1 MSQVYC
7 RHCGSPLEHTV
18 IDLGHQPP
26 SNSYLTPEQ
35 LAEPEITYP
44 LKVFV
49 CGHCWLVQLPAHASA
64 EQLFTADYAYFSSTS
79 SSWCAHAERFV
90 AAAVERLELGT
101 ASQVVELASNDGYL
115 LRYVQQRGIP
125 CLGIEPTHATAEAAR
140 ALGIPTIERFFGVAL
155 AEELVAEGKAAD
167 LVVANNVL
175 AHVPDINDFVAGI
188 AGLLKPTGRASIEF
202 PHLLRMLEGNQFD
215 TIYHEHYS
223 YLSLR
228 VVQRIAKVAGLEVVD
243 VEEISTHGGSL
254 RVWLAHQ
261 GATEATETVPSV
273 LAVEAAAELETLVA
287 YEDFQHRA
295 EAAKYGLLEFLLQAK
310 RKGRQIMGYG
320 AAAKGNTLLNYAG
333 IRADLL
339 PAVADRASSKQ
350 GKFLPGSHIPVITPE
365 QLDSKSPDTLL
376 VLPWNLINEVQ
387 QQFPNKEL
395 VTAIPELSHWQGGH

>member
-1 MSQVYC
+1 M
-7 RHCGSPLEHTV
+7 

-202 PHLLRMLEGNQFD
+202 PHLLRLLEGNQFD

-228 VVQRIAKVAGLEVVD
+228 VVQRIAATAGLVVVD
-243 VEEISTHGGSL
+243 VEQLPTHGGSL